1 MQMLIDVPDNQTDF
15 FLQLFQS
22 MKNVKVLS
30 DFSTPAKQQAIKDLT
45 QAFEDVKLYEQ
56 GKKKLKTAKELLDE
70 LWGYCYRTLWAQ
82 AQATDEKAPFT

>member
-1 MQMLIDVPDNQTDF
+1 MQLLIDIPDNQTDF

-22 MKNVKVLS
+22 MKNVKVLTN
-30 DFSTPAKQQAIKDLT
+30 FATPAKQQAIKDLT

-70 LWGYCYRTLWAQ
+70 L
-82 AQATDEKAPFT
+82 